1 MALEIR
7 KNTLRRKAGTVSL
20 SAKQSIDTR
29 LNLPDYCGDIRRI
42 LRCSVETGISSAFI
56 KGDKIGATGGIILRL
71 IYVND
76 EDKIDCFETQLDLDV
91 STESKNLPDNAL
103 LLASA
108 KTDYVNCRA
117 MSQRSVSVSGSV
129 TVNFS
134 LLSDSEAEFISGCD
148 SMGVQVKK
156 TSFKARN
163 YVCQGVKNF
172 DLSETVSL
180 ESNYP
185 DIGKVIFTDAYCTVD
200 SKKTVTGKMLI
211 KGEMV
216 CTVVYCSEKGDN
228 KLCNITHKMPIS
240 QIIDLAGL
248 QEKTESNLKLKI
260 SRLIV
265 NPKADSSGQKRLFEI
280 AAKLTAFAEC
290 SEIKEFE
297 GVLDCYSTDYE
308 AEHKCESFE
317 LCVPMLEIKENK
329 TLSKAYELQKGIK
342 EICHIRAEE
351 TETKLQFEKDKA
363 KVIFNSLLTIIY
375 LNEKGV
381 PSYAEKSF
389 DCELQY
395 KVAEG
400 EMFGGEAEGKVKNIT
415 WNITDK
421 NTVSVSAEIIFEGEI
436 CRKTK
441 IKLCTDISLNENA
454 AKKESDCALVLYY
467 PQKGEDLWSIA
478 KKYNTT
484 IKMLEE
490 ENELKNGD
498 AVEGK
503 MLIIAR

>member
-1 MALEIR
+1 MALEIK
-7 KNTLRRKAGTVSL
+7 KNTLKRKAGIVNL

-42 LRCSVETGISSAFI
+42 LRCTVETGISSAFI
-56 KGDKIGATGGIILRL
+56 KGDKVGAVGGVTVRL

-91 STESKNLPDNAL
+91 STESKNIPENAVL
-103 LLASA
+103 LTSV

-129 TVNFS
+129 AVNFK
-134 LLSDSEAEFISGCD
+134 LLSEAETEFVSDCD
-148 SMGVQVKK
+148 SLGIQLKK
-156 TSFKARN
+156 TAFKARN
-163 YVCQGVKNF
+163 SVCHGAKSF

-180 ESNYP
+180 ESNCP
-185 DIGKVIFTDAYCTVD
+185 DIGKVLFSDAYCTVD

-216 CTVVYCSEKGDN
+216 CNVVYCTEKGDN
-228 KLCNITHKMPIS
+228 KLCTLAHKMPIS
-240 QIIDLAGL
+240 QIIDLAGI
-248 QEKTESNLKLKI
+248 QEKIGNNLKLTV

-265 NPKADSSGQKRLFEI
+265 NPKADSSGQKRLFEF
-280 AAKLTAFAEC
+280 AAKVTAFAEC

-297 GVLDCYSTDYE
+297 GALDCYSTAYETDY
-308 AEHKCESFE
+308 KCETLE
-317 LCVPMLEIKENK
+317 LCVPFLEIRENK
-329 TLSKAYELQKGIK
+329 TLSKGYELQKGIK

-351 TETKLQFEKDKA
+351 TETKVQFEKDKA
-363 KVIFNSLLTIIY
+363 KVVFNSLLTIIY

-381 PSYAEKSF
+381 PSYTEKSF

-395 KVAEG
+395 KLTEGELFGGNAEG
-400 EMFGGEAEGKVKNIT
+400 TVKDIT
-415 WNITDK
+415 WNVTDK
-421 NTVSVSAEIIFEGEI
+421 NTVNVSADVVFEGEI
-436 CRKTK
+436 FRKIK
-441 IKLCTDISLNENA
+441 KKLCTDITVNETA
-454 AKKESDCALVLYY
+454 PKSDRDCALILYY

-484 IKMLEE
+484 VKLLEE
-490 ENELKNGD
+490 ENELKSGETVD
-498 AVEGK
+498 GK
-503 MLIIAR
+503 MLIIAK